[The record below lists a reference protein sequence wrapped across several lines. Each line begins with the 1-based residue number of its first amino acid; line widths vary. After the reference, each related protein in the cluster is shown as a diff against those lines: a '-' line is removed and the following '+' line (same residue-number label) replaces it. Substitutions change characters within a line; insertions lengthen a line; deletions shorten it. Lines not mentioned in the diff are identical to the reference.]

1 MFSNSFSDMKALT
14 TQQFSSVLTT
24 CAVIGCLP
32 EEVKSALIPQLKV
45 IILIFGQ
52 LVSCCRIGCVG
63 TSTMAVISEL
73 DGVFKLIKLNF
84 VAFIA

>member
-1 MFSNSFSDMKALT
+1 MKALT

-45 IILIFGQ
+45 MILIFGQ
-52 LVSCCRIGCVG
+52 LVKGAVG
-63 TSTMAVISEL
+63 
-73 DGVFKLIKLNF
+73 
-84 VAFIA
+84 

>member
-1 MFSNSFSDMKALT
+1 MKALT

-45 IILIFGQ
+45 IILIFWAVGQ
-52 LVSCCRIGCVG
+52 SCYRIGCAG

-73 DGVFKLIKLNF
+73 DVVFKLIKLNF
-84 VAFIA
+84 VAFIAKL